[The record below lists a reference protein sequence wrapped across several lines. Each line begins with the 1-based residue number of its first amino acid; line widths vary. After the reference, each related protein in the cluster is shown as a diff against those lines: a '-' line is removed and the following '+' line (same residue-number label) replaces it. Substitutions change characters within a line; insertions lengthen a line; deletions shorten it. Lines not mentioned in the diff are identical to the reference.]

1 MASRSR
7 AAITRGSLRKMRPN
21 RSQLTGFP
29 LPLEN
34 LRCPMLLI
42 TNSLRPNTT
51 KLSLLSSDQVME
63 THTRPRQV
71 YGTRAVQAA
80 IHDVPLLCE
89 VQAARLPFVI

>member
-1 MASRSR
+1 MIPLSFSNARSAASVPANVALWCPSR
-7 AAITRGSLRKMRPN
+7 I
-21 RSQLTGFP
+21 
-29 LPLEN
+29 